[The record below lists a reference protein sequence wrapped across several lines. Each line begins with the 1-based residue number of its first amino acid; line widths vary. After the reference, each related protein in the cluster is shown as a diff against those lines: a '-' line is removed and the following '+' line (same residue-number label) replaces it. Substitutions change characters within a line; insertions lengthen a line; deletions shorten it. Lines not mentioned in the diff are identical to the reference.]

1 MNQLASI
8 YFNSIFPY
16 HDCVLVKNIYFNER
30 RCVKLYKKAMVS
42 LQREKLALEKEL
54 SSARAIISITEKR
67 LAEIDAAFSGSSS
80 VNRRGRPARKIPK
93 KVKSKTA
100 KKTAIKRLKNKLS
113 LKEVVLNVTK
123 GKTLDAKQIFDA
135 ACKAGHKFGG
145 KNPMNSIRVLLY
157 TNKKLFKNKKG
168 KFTTT

>member
-1 MNQLASI
+1 MSEDA
-8 YFNSIFPY
+8 
-16 HDCVLVKNIYFNER
+16 
-30 RCVKLYKKAMVS
+30 VKLYKKAMVS

-54 SSARAIISITEKR
+54 SSARAIISSAEKR

-80 VNRRGRPARKIPK
+80 VNRRGRPVREISK
-93 KVKSKTA
+93 KVKLKTS
-100 KKTAIKRLKNKLS
+100 KKTAVKRLKNKLS

-123 GKTLDAKQIFDA
+123 GKRLDAKQIFDA
-135 ACKAGHKFGG
+135 ACKAGHKFSG

-157 TNKKLFKNKKG
+157 TNKKLFKNNKG

>member
-1 MNQLASI
+1 MSEDAI
-8 YFNSIFPY
+8 
-16 HDCVLVKNIYFNER
+16 
-30 RCVKLYKKAMVS
+30 KLYKKAMVS

-67 LAEIDAAFSGSSS
+67 LAEIDAAISGSSS
-80 VNRRGRPARKIPK
+80 VNRRGRPAGKNLI

-100 KKTAIKRLKNKLS
+100 IKRFKNKLS

-123 GKTLDAKQIFDA
+123 GKRLDAKQIFDA
-135 ACKAGHKFGG
+135 ACKAGHKFSG

-157 TNKKLFKNKKG
+157 TNKKLFKNNKG

>member
-1 MNQLASI
+1 MSKDA
-8 YFNSIFPY
+8 
-16 HDCVLVKNIYFNER
+16 
-30 RCVKLYKKAMVS
+30 VKLYKKAMVS

-54 SSARAIISITEKR
+54 SSARAIISSAEKR

-80 VNRRGRPARKIPK
+80 VNRRGRPVGKISK
-93 KVKSKTA
+93 KVKLKTA
-100 KKTAIKRLKNKLS
+100 KKTAVKRLKNKLS

-123 GKTLDAKQIFDA
+123 GKRLDAKQIFDA
-135 ACKAGHKFGG
+135 ACKAGHKFSG

-157 TNKKLFKNKKG
+157 TNKKLFKNNKG

>member
-1 MNQLASI
+1 MSEDA
-8 YFNSIFPY
+8 
-16 HDCVLVKNIYFNER
+16 
-30 RCVKLYKKAMVS
+30 VKLYKKAMVS

-54 SSARAIISITEKR
+54 SSARAIISSAEKR

-80 VNRRGRPARKIPK
+80 VNRRGKPVGKISK
-93 KVKSKTA
+93 KVKLKTA
-100 KKTAIKRLKNKLS
+100 KKTAVKRLKNKLS

-123 GKTLDAKQIFDA
+123 GKRLDAKQIFDA
-135 ACKAGHKFGG
+135 ACKAGHKFSG

-157 TNKKLFKNKKG
+157 TNKKLFKNNKG

>member
-1 MNQLASI
+1 MSEDA
-8 YFNSIFPY
+8 
-16 HDCVLVKNIYFNER
+16 
-30 RCVKLYKKAMVS
+30 VKLYKKAMVS

-145 KNPMNSIRVLLY
+145 KNPMNSVRVLLY
-157 TNKKLFKNKKG
+157 TNKKLFKNKKD

>member
-1 MNQLASI
+1 MSEDA
-8 YFNSIFPY
+8 
-16 HDCVLVKNIYFNER
+16 
-30 RCVKLYKKAMVS
+30 VKLYKKAMVS

-54 SSARAIISITEKR
+54 SSARAIISSAEKR

-80 VNRRGRPARKIPK
+80 VNRRGRPVGKISK
-93 KVKSKTA
+93 KVKLKTA
-100 KKTAIKRLKNKLS
+100 KKTAVKRLKNKLS

-123 GKTLDAKQIFDA
+123 GKRLDAKQIFDA
-135 ACKAGHKFGG
+135 VCKAGHKFSG

-157 TNKKLFKNKKG
+157 TNKKLFKNNKG

>member
-1 MNQLASI
+1 MSEDA
-8 YFNSIFPY
+8 
-16 HDCVLVKNIYFNER
+16 VKM
-30 RCVKLYKKAMVS
+30 YKKAMVS

-54 SSARAIISITEKR
+54 SCARAIISITEKR

-80 VNRRGRPARKIPK
+80 VNRRGRPASKIPK
-93 KVKSKTA
+93 KVKSKTS

-123 GKTLDAKQIFDA
+123 GKRLDAKQIFDA
-135 ACKAGHKFGG
+135 ACKAGHKFSG

-157 TNKKLFKNKKG
+157 TNKKLFKNNKG

>member
-1 MNQLASI
+1 MSEDA
-8 YFNSIFPY
+8 
-16 HDCVLVKNIYFNER
+16 
-30 RCVKLYKKAMVS
+30 VKLYKKAMVS

-54 SSARAIISITEKR
+54 SSARAIISKTEMR
-67 LAEIDAAFSGSSS
+67 LAEIDAAFSGSSL
-80 VNRRGRPARKIPK
+80 VNRRGRPVVKISK

-100 KKTAIKRLKNKLS
+100 KKTAVKRLKNKLS

-135 ACKAGHKFGG
+135 ACKAGHKFRG

-157 TNKKLFKNKKG
+157 TNKKLFKNNKG